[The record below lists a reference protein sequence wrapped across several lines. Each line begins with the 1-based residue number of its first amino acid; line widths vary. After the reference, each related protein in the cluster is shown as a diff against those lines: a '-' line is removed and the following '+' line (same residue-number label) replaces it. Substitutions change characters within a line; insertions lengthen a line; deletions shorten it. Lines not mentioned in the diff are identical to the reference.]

1 VVSHRS
7 SGIGGRS
14 SVIGYPAKTLACN
27 LIEPVRKLRLHIIS
41 LFLGCL
47 VLLPLVF
54 SGGLQL
60 FQVYLKYRAEHRLET
75 EVLQT
80 LSVPEHK
87 VQWVEEGREL
97 MVNGRMFDLK
107 SYSVKNGIL
116 TAWGIFDEEET
127 QAMALLN
134 HFNDKQ
140 QDLLIIRLLWFT
152 QCLVV
157 LGALLIAI
165 LPPPALQRKFWTY
178 YSSYTHHFS
187 NPPDRPPRVTFLPI

>member
-1 VVSHRS
+1 MLSLQKIDSVS
-7 SGIGGRS
+7 
-14 SVIGYPAKTLACN
+14 
-27 LIEPVRKLRLHIIS
+27 KLRLHIIS
-41 LFLGCL
+41 IFLGCL
-47 VLLPLVF
+47 VLLPLIF

-87 VQWVEEGREL
+87 VQWVEEGREF
-97 MVNGRMFDLK
+97 MVDGRMFDLK

-116 TAWGIFDEEET
+116 TAWGVFDEEET
-127 QAMALLN
+127 KAMALLN
-134 HFNDKQ
+134 NFNEKQ

-157 LGALLIAI
+157 LGGILTAI
-165 LPPPALQRKFWTY
+165 PPPPVLQKKFWTY
-178 YSSYTHHFS
+178 YSLYTNHFS
-187 NPPDRPPRVTFLPI
+187 NPPYRPPRIPFLSN

>member
-1 VVSHRS
+1 MS
-7 SGIGGRS
+7 
-14 SVIGYPAKTLACN
+14 
-27 LIEPVRKLRLHIIS
+27 KLRLHIIS
-41 LFLGCL
+41 IFLGCL

-75 EVLQT
+75 ETLQT

-87 VQWVEEGREL
+87 VQWVEEGREF
-97 MVNGRMFDLK
+97 MVDGRMFDLK

-116 TAWGIFDEEET
+116 TAWGVFDEEET
-127 QAMALLN
+127 EAMALLN

-157 LGALLIAI
+157 LGGLII
-165 LPPPALQRKFWTY
+165 TITPLPALRQKFWTY
-178 YSSYTHHFS
+178 YSFHTNHFS
-187 NPPDRPPRVTFLPI
+187 TPPDRPPREMLFSI

>member
-1 VVSHRS
+1 MSKFR
-7 SGIGGRS
+7 R
-14 SVIGYPAKTLACN
+14 
-27 LIEPVRKLRLHIIS
+27 HIIS
-41 LFLGCL
+41 VFLGCL

-87 VQWVEEGREL
+87 VHWIEEGREF
-97 MVNGRMFDLK
+97 MVDGRMFDLK

-116 TAWGIFDEEET
+116 TAWGVFDEEET

-134 HFNDKQ
+134 HFNDRQ
-140 QDLLIIRLLWFT
+140 QDLLIIRLLWFA

-157 LGALLIAI
+157 LGGLVIAI
-165 LPPPALQRKFWTY
+165 MPPPALRQKFWTY
-178 YSSYTHHFS
+178 YSLYTHHLS
-187 NPPDRPPRVTFLPI
+187 NPPDRPPRLMLFAI

>member
-1 VVSHRS
+1 VS
-7 SGIGGRS
+7 
-14 SVIGYPAKTLACN
+14 
-27 LIEPVRKLRLHIIS
+27 KLRLHIIS

-87 VQWVEEGREL
+87 VQWVEEGREF
-97 MVNGRMFDLK
+97 MVDGRMFDLK
-107 SYSVKNGIL
+107 SYSVQNGIL
-116 TAWGIFDEEET
+116 TAWGVFDEEET

-134 HFNDKQ
+134 HFNDRQ

-157 LGALLIAI
+157 LGGLVIAI
-165 LPPPALQRKFWTY
+165 MPPPAPRQKFC
-178 YSSYTHHFS
+178 SYFSFHTNPFS
-187 NPPDRPPRVTFLPI
+187 NPPDHPPRVLLSAI